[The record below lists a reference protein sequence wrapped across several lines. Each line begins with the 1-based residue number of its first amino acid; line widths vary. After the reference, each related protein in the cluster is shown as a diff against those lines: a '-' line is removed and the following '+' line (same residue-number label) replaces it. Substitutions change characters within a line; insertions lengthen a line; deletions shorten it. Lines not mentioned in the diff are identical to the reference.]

1 MTQSTAGTND
11 TDAPLPNPKERRRL
25 REAKSLSE
33 AQVAEVMGVTQAT
46 VRSWEKGRTTPRGR
60 RRESYS
66 RLLATIEAEMAAVAA
81 SSKTGADGDKHGA
94 AHSAGGPGSKV
105 RGASR
110 RAGQSARKPNATATN
125 AAPSPSGNPGA
136 GHQNPPHPAATNAA
150 HANGKPG
157 AGQQDPAPKA
167 DNSSTSRP
175 DPAPRSD
182 HPGTKKQDTTQDP
195 TPETDTPGARQHDTA
210 PLPPKSGDGQPDT
223 AHQTGNTGNTPQ
235 DTAHQPPNTGNTPQ
249 DTTPPP
255 PNTGDGQPDTAHQT
269 GNTGNTPQVT
279 DPQPDA
285 NGEGRPPTAR
295 PAEEPGDHHPD
306 APRSTGPARAQPG
319 SGPAK
324 PPAKPHAANTRPK
337 PAAKRAAKPPATPH
351 ARHDHPAPAPAASVP
366 EPAKALQAAALTGAL
381 PGGGALVLPERPEHG
396 EEEPDAE
403 AVEPHG
409 DTPPRARSP
418 LTSMEAV
425 PEASDAL
432 TPAEAF
438 DALYMATAP
447 ALARQAYLLTGRT
460 RLSRESVERA
470 FHLAWEHWP
479 EVATDRD
486 PVGWVRA
493 AAYEYAMAPW
503 HRFRLARKGPDH
515 PPAEPEHR
523 ALLDALLELPPAYRR
538 TVLLYDGL
546 GLDLPD
552 TAAETEASTPA
563 AAYRLLHARAA
574 IARRV
579 PEVAGAK
586 DPQVLSAVLRDR
598 IADLALAEPLSVTK
612 LPSASVVRIGG
623 ERRRRFWTR
632 AAIAFTTLIVG
643 ATAFTVVTV
652 PHHHVRPVPV
662 GERVGGV
669 PVLSGP
675 QRLSPEDLELRDHLR
690 QAPAHGPERLVLEI
704 R

>member
-1 MTQSTAGTND
+1 MTQSTAGSND

-81 SSKTGADGDKHGA
+81 SSKAGPAGDKHGA

-110 RAGQSARKPNATATN
+110 RAGQSAGKPNAPATK
-125 AAPSPSGNPGA
+125 AAPSLSGNPGA

-150 HANGKPG
+150 HAIGKPG
-157 AGQQDPAPKA
+157 AGQQDPAPGA
-167 DNSSTSRP
+167 DNSVAKKQDATPEADTPGARPQDTAHLPPDSVAGRP

-182 HPGTKKQDTTQDP
+182 NPGTEKQDTPQDP
-195 TPETDTPGARQHDTA
+195 TPETNTPGARQHDT
-210 PLPPKSGDGQPDT
+210 PHLPPKSGDGQPDT
-223 AHQTGNTGNTPQ
+223 AHQPDNSANAAQ
-235 DTAHQPPNTGNTPQ
+235 DTAPRPPNP
-249 DTTPPP
+249 
-255 PNTGDGQPDTAHQT
+255 GD
-269 GNTGNTPQVT
+269 
-279 DPQPDA
+279 
-285 NGEGRPPTAR
+285 GRPPAAR
-295 PAEEPGDHHPD
+295 PAEEPGEHHPD

-381 PGGGALVLPERPEHG
+381 PGGGALVLPERPEHS
-396 EEEPDAE
+396 EEEPEAE

-418 LTSMEAV
+418 LTSLEAV

-470 FHLAWEHWP
+470 FHLAWENWP

-675 QRLSPEDLELRDHLR
+675 QRLTPEDLELRDHLR

>member
-66 RLLATIEAEMAAVAA
+66 RLLATIEAEMSAVAA
-81 SSKTGADGDKHGA
+81 SSKAGADGDKHGA

-110 RAGQSARKPNATATN
+110 RAGQPAGKPNATAAK

-157 AGQQDPAPKA
+157 AGQQDPAP
-167 DNSSTSRP
+167 
-175 DPAPRSD
+175 RSD
-182 HPGTKKQDTTQDP
+182 NPSTKDQDTTQDPTQDP

-210 PLPPKSGDGQPDT
+210 HLLPKSGNGQPNAAHQPDNSGNTPQDT
-223 AHQTGNTGNTPQ
+223 AHQTPNPGNTPQ
-235 DTAHQPPNTGNTPQ
+235 DTAHQPDNSGNAPQ
-249 DTTPPP
+249 DTAPPP
-255 PNTGDGQPDTAHQT
+255 PNPRDGQPDAS
-269 GNTGNTPQVT
+269 G
-279 DPQPDA
+279 
-285 NGEGRPPTAR
+285 
-295 PAEEPGDHHPD
+295 EEPGDHHPD

-337 PAAKRAAKPPATPH
+337 PAAKRAAKPPAAPH

-381 PGGGALVLPERPEHG
+381 PGGGALVLPERPEHS
-396 EEEPDAE
+396 EEEPEAE

-470 FHLAWEHWP
+470 FHLAWENWP